1 MRDGSRVALKVLIW
15 YVAMFLVVTSTSPYR
30 RSGCMV
36 AANGPA
42 GATVQIG
49 VIMKKF
55 DVEKTDI
62 PGLLLISPKPIG
74 DERGWFMRTFAAAEM
89 AEYGIDHTN
98 LVEAN
103 HSRSHRGVIRGL
115 HTRAD
120 TKEAKLIRVPRGRI
134 FDVVVDLRP
143 KSPAFLT
150 WLGFELDDVS
160 HHQLYIPGGCAHGFQ
175 ALSDVVDVCY
185 QVTAAYDPS
194 LDAAVAWDDPEI
206 GVRWPLAEATISPRD
221 RRAPKLAELREKLD
235 AWFGDA
241 DVA

>member
-1 MRDGSRVALKVLIW
+1 
-15 YVAMFLVVTSTSPYR
+15 
-30 RSGCMV
+30 
-36 AANGPA
+36 
-42 GATVQIG
+42 
-49 VIMKKF
+49 
-55 DVEKTDI
+55 
-62 PGLLLISPKPIG
+62 
-74 DERGWFMRTFAAAEM
+74 MRTFAATELAEH
-89 AEYGIDHTN
+89 GIDHTA

-103 HSRSHRGVIRGL
+103 HSRSRRGVIRGL

-120 TKEAKLIRVPRGRI
+120 TREAKLIRVPRGRI

-150 WLGFELDDVS
+150 WLGFELDDES

-194 LDAAVAWDDPEI
+194 LDAAVAFDDPDI
-206 GVRWPLAEATISPRD
+206 GVRWPLTERIVSARD
-221 RRAPKLAELREKLD
+221 RSAPRLAEIRADLD

-241 DVA
+241 DVD